1 MKPTN
6 ETPTPTTP
14 GFTPGPWRIGNYT
27 TERGTYNPNV
37 ICDENLNGI
46 CSVCEVPLH
55 TTLEALVKSGNTS
68 DAEGLANARLIAQ
81 SPALYEA
88 LRELSDAASSMD
100 TSYKTSD
107 FLPGEKSRRYFTA
120 IEKAR
125 AVLAAVEGGAK

>member
-81 SPALYEA
+81 APALYEA
-88 LRELSDAASSMD
+88 LRYYVDMHERHRLTMPE
-100 TSYKTSD
+100 TNENEGKEWQRT
-107 FLPGEKSRRYFTA
+107 LN
-120 IEKAR
+120 IAR
-125 AVLAAVEGGAK
+125 AVLAAVEGGDK